1 MELETVIYETV
12 EDIAIIKLNRPKVLN
27 AINVQ
32 LTRDV
37 HQALTE
43 ASRNTSVKGVIFKG
57 EGRAFCAGDDLSE
70 NPVGWTVEDVLRHVE
85 VLQDT
90 TRLMLNMEKP
100 VIAAVQG
107 YALGAGC
114 EWAMSA
120 DIRIAA
126 EGTKFGFPETNVGAG
141 ITNCGTKLLPLL
153 IGIGRAKWMAFTNE
167 HIDAA
172 KAEQWGLVN
181 FVVPPDQ
188 LDQTAMAMIKKVT
201 ANSSLSI
208 KLTKRQM
215 NYGVYQDYEQQFE
228 LEAHDVVL
236 CVTGLEA
243 RMRAKAALERTKKK
257 E

>member
-1 MELETVIYETV
+1 MQLETVIYDKQD
-12 EDIAIIKLNRPKVLN
+12 DIAVIKLNRPKVLN

-32 LTRDV
+32 LTRDF
-37 HQALTE
+37 HQALVAAALDTTI
-43 ASRNTSVKGVIFKG
+43 RGVLIKG

-70 NPVGWTVEDVLRHVE
+70 SPLGMQTMDVLRHVE

-90 TRLMLNMEKP
+90 TRIMLNMEKP
-100 VIAAVQG
+100 VIAAVHG

-126 EGTKFGFPETNVGAG
+126 EGTKFGFPETKVGAG

-167 HIDAA
+167 MIDART
-172 KAEQWGLVN
+172 AEQWGLVN
-181 FVVPPDQ
+181 FVVPAGEQDKVAVEM
-188 LDQTAMAMIKKVT
+188 LKKII
-201 ANSSLSI
+201 ANSQLSI

-228 LEAHDVVL
+228 MEAHDVVL
-236 CVTGLEA
+236 CLSSVEA
-243 RMRAKAALERTKKK
+243 SIRAKTVLDATKK

>member
-1 MELETVIYETV
+1 MLLETVIYEKV
-12 EDIAIIKLNRPKVLN
+12 DDFAIIKLNRPKVLN

-43 ASRNTSVKGVIFKG
+43 AAGDTAVKGVLLQG
-57 EGRAFCAGDDLSE
+57 EGRAFCSGDDLSE
-70 NPVGWTVEDVLRHVE
+70 NPSGWNIEDVLRHVE

-100 VIAAVQG
+100 VVAAVHG

-126 EGTKFGFPETNVGAG
+126 EGTQFGFPETNVGAG

-153 IGIGRAKWMAFTNE
+153 IGMGRAKWMAYTNE
-167 HIDAA
+167 RIDAI

-181 FVVPPDQ
+181 FVVPLDQ
-188 LDQTAMAMIKKVT
+188 LEKTAMAMLKKIA

-208 KLTKRQM
+208 KLTKRQL
-215 NYGVYQDYEQQFE
+215 NYGVYQDYEQQLE

-236 CVTGLEA
+236 CLSRMEA
-243 RMRAKAALERTKKK
+243 AMRAKAAMERTKKK
-257 E
+257 

>member
-1 MELETVIYETV
+1 MPFETVICEKV
-12 EDIAIIKLNRPKVLN
+12 DDIAIIKLNRPNVLN
-27 AINVQ
+27 AINMQ
-32 LTRDV
+32 LTRDF
-37 HQALTE
+37 HQALAE
-43 ASRNTSVKGVIFKG
+43 AALDSGIKGIIIKG

-70 NPVGWTVEDVLRHVE
+70 SPIGIPTMDVLNYVE

-90 TRLMLNMEKP
+90 TRIMLNVGKP
-100 VIAAVQG
+100 VIAAIHG

-126 EGTKFGFPETNVGAG
+126 EGTKFGFPETQVGAG

-167 HIDAA
+167 KIDART
-172 KAEQWGLVN
+172 AEQWGLVN
-181 FVVPPDQ
+181 FVVPAGEQDAR
-188 LDQTAMAMIKKVT
+188 AMEMMKKIV
-201 ANSSLSI
+201 ANSALSI

-228 LEAHDVVL
+228 MEAHDVVL
-236 CVTGLEA
+236 ALSGIEA
-243 RMRAKAALERTKKK
+243 SLRAKSVLDGTKKK
-257 E
+257 

>member
-1 MELETVIYETV
+1 MQLETVIYEKV
-12 EDIAIIKLNRPKVLN
+12 DDIGIIILNRPKVLN

-37 HQALTE
+37 HRVLTE
-43 ASRNTSVKGVIFKG
+43 AAGDTTIKGVLLRG
-57 EGRAFCAGDDLSE
+57 EGRAFCSGDDLSE
-70 NPVGWTVEDVLRHVE
+70 NPSGWNLDDVLRHVE

-100 VIAAVQG
+100 VVAAVHG

-126 EGTKFGFPETNVGAG
+126 EGTQFGFPETNVGAG

-153 IGIGRAKWMAFTNE
+153 IGMGRAKWMTFTNE
-167 HIDAA
+167 RIDANT
-172 KAEQWGLVN
+172 AEQWGLVN
-181 FVVPPDQ
+181 FVVP
-188 LDQTAMAMIKKVT
+188 LDRLEETAMVMLTKIA
-201 ANSSLSI
+201 ANSPLSI
-208 KLTKRQM
+208 KLTKRQL

-236 CVTGLEA
+236 CLSRMEA
-243 RMRAKAALERTKKK
+243 AQRAKAALERTKKK
-257 E
+257 

>member
-1 MELETVIYETV
+1 MAYETVIYEKV
-12 EDIAIIKLNRPKVLN
+12 DGIAVIKLNRPKVLN

-32 LTRDV
+32 LTRDF
-37 HQALTE
+37 HQALAE
-43 ASRNTSVKGVIFKG
+43 AALDIEVKGVIIKG

-70 NPVGWTVEDVLRHVE
+70 SPLGMQVEDILRHVE

-90 TRLMLNMEKP
+90 TRIMLNMEKCI
-100 VIAAVQG
+100 IAAVHG

-167 HIDAA
+167 RIDA
-172 KAEQWGLVN
+172 KTAEQWGLVN
-181 FVVPPDQ
+181 FVVPPDK
-188 LDQTAMAMIKKVT
+188 LEETAVNMLKKII

-208 KLTKRQM
+208 KLTKKQM
-215 NYGVYQDYEQQFE
+215 NYGVYQDYEQQFD

-236 CVTGLEA
+236 CVTGMEA
-243 RMRAKAALERTKKK
+243 AMRAKAALDKTKKK
-257 E
+257 

>member
-1 MELETVIYETV
+1 MQLDTVIYEKNDDLV
-12 EDIAIIKLNRPKVLN
+12 IIKLNRPKVLN
-27 AINVQ
+27 AINIQ

-37 HQALTE
+37 HQALAE
-43 ASRNTSVKGVIFKG
+43 AALDTGVKGVILKG

-70 NPVGWTVEDVLRHVE
+70 SPVGWPVEDVLRHVE

-100 VIAAVQG
+100 VIAAVHG

-120 DIRIAA
+120 DIRVAA

-167 HIDAA
+167 RIDA
-172 KAEQWGLVN
+172 KTAEQWGLVN
-181 FVVPPDQ
+181 FVVPPDK
-188 LDQTAMAMIKKVT
+188 LDETAIAMMKKII

-236 CVTGLEA
+236 CVTGMEA
-243 RMRAKAALERTKKK
+243 AMRAKAALDKTKQK
-257 E
+257 

>member
-1 MELETVIYETV
+1 MTLETVLYEKV

-32 LTRDV
+32 LTREV
-37 HQALTE
+37 HLALTE
-43 ASRNTSVKGVIFKG
+43 AARDTKVKGVILKG

-70 NPVGWTVEDVLRHVE
+70 SPAGWSVEDVLRHVE

-100 VIAAVQG
+100 VIAAVHG

-167 HIDAA
+167 RIDAA

-181 FVVPPDQ
+181 FVVAPDR
-188 LDQTAMAMIKKVT
+188 LDQTAMAMIKKIT

-208 KLTKRQM
+208 KLTKRQL

-236 CVTGLEA
+236 CLTGMEA
-243 RMRAKAALERTKKK
+243 KMRAKAALERTKKK
-257 E
+257 

>member
-1 MELETVIYETV
+1 MQLETVIYEKID
-12 EDIAIIKLNRPKVLN
+12 DIAIIKLNRPKVLN

-32 LTRDV
+32 LTRDF
-37 HQALTE
+37 HQALADAALDTT
-43 ASRNTSVKGVIFKG
+43 AKGVMIKG
-57 EGRAFCAGDDLSE
+57 EGRAFCSGDDLSE
-70 NPVGWTVEDVLRHVE
+70 SPLGMQTMDILRHVE
-85 VLQDT
+85 ILQDT
-90 TRLMLNMEKP
+90 TRIMLNMEKP
-100 VIAAVQG
+100 VIASVHG

-126 EGTKFGFPETNVGAG
+126 EGTKFGFPETKVGAG

-167 HIDAA
+167 MIDARI
-172 KAEQWGLVN
+172 AEQWGLVN
-181 FVVPPDQ
+181 FVVPAGEQDKF
-188 LDQTAMAMIKKVT
+188 AMEMLKRII
-201 ANSSLSI
+201 ANSPLSI

-228 LEAHDVVL
+228 MEAHDVVL
-236 CVTGLEA
+236 CLSNAEA
-243 RMRAKAALERTKKK
+243 SLRAKAVLDATKK

>member
-1 MELETVIYETV
+1 MPFETVIV
-12 EDIAIIKLNRPKVLN
+12 EKVDDIAIIKLNRPKSLN
-27 AINVQ
+27 AINMQ

-37 HQALTE
+37 HQALAE
-43 ASRNTSVKGVIFKG
+43 AALDTTVKGVILKG
-57 EGRAFCAGDDLSE
+57 EGRAFSAGDDLSE
-70 NPVGWTVEDVLRHVE
+70 NPMGIPTETILNYVE

-90 TRLMLNMEKP
+90 TRLMLNMGKP
-100 VIAAVQG
+100 VIAAVHG

-126 EGTKFGFPETNVGAG
+126 EGTRFGFPETQVGAG

-167 HIDAA
+167 KIDA
-172 KAEQWGLVN
+172 KTAEQWGLVN
-181 FVVPPDQ
+181 FVVPAGEQDAK
-188 LDQTAMAMIKKVT
+188 AMEMMKKII

-228 LEAHDVVL
+228 MEAHDVVL
-236 CVTGLEA
+236 CISGIEA
-243 RMRAKAALERTKKK
+243 SERAKAVLDGTKKK
-257 E
+257 